1 MRPHRGAPRPR
12 WAACLV
18 AALAL
23 LALTGSRAPAPASA
37 AATGWSWDLPEN
49 FPTPRVPA
57 SNPMSKAK
65 VELGRR
71 LFYDPRLSGNGRQSC
86 SSCHLQEKA
95 FTDGRARA
103 IGSTGELHPR
113 SAPSLTNVAYNA
125 TLAWANPSL
134 VTLEKQME
142 VPLFGDN
149 PVEMG
154 ITDANKAKVIRRLM
168 RDPRYRTM
176 FAAAFPTQAKPI
188 GLTNVVKAI
197 SSFQRT
203 MISGD
208 SRYDRYLAG
217 RARLT
222 ARETR
227 GKDLFFGERAE
238 CFHCHTSFNFN
249 DQTVYA
255 GKRVIE
261 TPFHNTGL
269 FNVGGTG
276 AFPSPNT
283 GLFELTGLQRD
294 MGRFRAPTL
303 RNVAVTAPY
312 MHDGSI
318 ATLQA
323 VVRFYADGGRNIT
336 SGPDAGDGRLNPN
349 KSGLIE
355 RITLTPRERS
365 DLVAFLKTLTDRTFL
380 TDPALSDP
388 FAPRRASRR

>member
-208 SRYDRYLAG
+208 SRYDRHLAG

>member
-113 SAPSLTNVAYNA
+113 SAPSLINVAYNA